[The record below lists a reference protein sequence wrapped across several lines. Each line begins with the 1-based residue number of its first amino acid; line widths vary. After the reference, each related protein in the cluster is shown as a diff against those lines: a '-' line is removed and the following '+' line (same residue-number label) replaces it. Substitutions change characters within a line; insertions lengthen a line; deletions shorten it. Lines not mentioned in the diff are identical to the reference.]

1 MIEDLNKQIINEI
14 KEKEKISNLCDLKLN
29 KKDLEI
35 QNLKLKVEKFKKK
48 ITVFILLNFN
58 LCEEY
63 FNLKKFVNFLFL

>member
-1 MIEDLNKQIINEI
+1 MY
-14 KEKEKISNLCDLKLN
+14 